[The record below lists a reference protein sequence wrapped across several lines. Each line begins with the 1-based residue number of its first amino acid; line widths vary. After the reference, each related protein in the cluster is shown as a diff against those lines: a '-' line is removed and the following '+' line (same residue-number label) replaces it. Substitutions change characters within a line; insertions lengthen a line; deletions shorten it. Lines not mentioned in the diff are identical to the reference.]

1 MSSIN
6 FLQISIPRWGLAW
19 VLDSFHPNNRLSTCR
34 KSTVWPNHICG
45 ALCDRIRTFCLVENW
60 SYSEEPLWFHF
71 DVILW
76 TNELQKFKACSW
88 NKIKLSMSQLK
99 LVMQPLFLN
108 VKYLKVYVLLEYME
122 DNSVMQLVRESL
134 REELPC

>member
-1 MSSIN
+1 
-6 FLQISIPRWGLAW
+6 
-19 VLDSFHPNNRLSTCR
+19 
-34 KSTVWPNHICG
+34 
-45 ALCDRIRTFCLVENW
+45 
-60 SYSEEPLWFHF
+60 
-71 DVILW
+71 
-76 TNELQKFKACSW
+76 
-88 NKIKLSMSQLK
+88 MSQLK